1 MARTKGQKIHGLKR
15 KPKRKGGYFDELP
28 GDQRRIAQYYYR
40 RFVER
45 WRRRGRRID
54 RWLRPILVGQAR
66 RLAKNPPTAAW
77 GRSMAA
83 KKGGYAVQQQYR
95 MEGRDPTAKAS
106 RVRQARQGKPVAP
119 RPDYPNRM
127 PPQEPC
133 KSHEIR
139 VIEAARET
147 ARHLRPANRS
157 FPISSVAEG
166 FYRRIAEQER
176 ERKRDRGW

>member
-1 MARTKGQKIHGLKR
+1 MPRTRGVKIEGLKR
-15 KPKRKGGYFDELP
+15 KPKREGGKFDDLPYEL
-28 GDQRRIAQYYYR
+28 QERAKYWLKRILDK
-40 RFVER
+40 
-45 WRRRGRRID
+45 RRRLGKKRTG
-54 RWLRPILVGQAR
+54 WVYPLLVGQAR

-83 KKGGYAVQQQYR
+83 RKGGYAVQQQYR

-106 RVRQARQGKPVAP
+106 RVRQARQGKPVKA

-127 PPQEPC
+127 PPQEPY